1 MEQAKKQLKISS
13 LFVLL
18 FAGISF
24 IQIIAELVFGEIN
37 SATIPEGAPD
47 NILQITKMFLLGVTI
62 ILLIPKFYVGIKGFL
77 IVKNPTS
84 SQRHIILAMIILVF
98 DAIGFI
104 DPILNMVNQGNIYD
118 NLVIVAN
125 VSLEVILMYEYIK
138 YAKAV
143 SKLAE

>member
-18 FAGISF
+18 FAGMSF
-24 IQIIAELVFGEIN
+24 IQIIVELVFGEIN

-47 NILQITKMFLLGVTI
+47 NILQITKMFLLGITI
-62 ILLIPKFYVGIKGFL
+62 ILLIPEFYVGIKGFL

-104 DPILNMVNQGNIYD
+104 NPILNMVNQGNIYD